1 MPSSPWSAGASPLK
15 LYSYARCSTCRK
27 AIAWLAARQLQ
38 PEILDITVQPPSFS
52 ELEQALTQL
61 GRQRLFNTSGQSY
74 RALGAA
80 AVQALDDQAALA
92 ALAADGKLIKRPFL
106 IADDGRILTGF
117 KEPEWSDLL
126 KGESPE

>member
-1 MPSSPWSAGASPLK
+1 MK
-15 LYSYARCSTCRK
+15 LYSYSRCSTCRK
-27 AIAWLAARQLQ
+27 AIAWLAARQVQ
-38 PEILDITVQPPSFS
+38 PEILDITEQPPSPT
-52 ELEQALTQL
+52 ELEQAWAQL

-106 IADDGRILTGF
+106 ITDDGRILTGF
-117 KEPEWSDLL
+117 KEPEWAALL
-126 KGESPE
+126 DGAPPGSLA